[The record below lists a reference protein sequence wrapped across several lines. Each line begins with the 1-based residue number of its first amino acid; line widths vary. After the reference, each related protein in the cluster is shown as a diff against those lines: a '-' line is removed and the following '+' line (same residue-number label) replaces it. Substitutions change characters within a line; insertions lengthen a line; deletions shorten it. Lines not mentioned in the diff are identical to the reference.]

1 MAVTVD
7 SEPLKAEELGL
18 YTLGQVLSHLKRANR
33 LVVHVLIDGQE
44 PNLDRLVEIRKSA
57 VSNHT
62 VFIETTEPK
71 AMAIEILGEVE
82 KQLGEADRLKSEATT
97 LLQKNQ
103 NVKAMEK
110 LSGCFVT
117 WQNAQESLQGTAQL
131 LNIDLNQILV
141 ADRKISEILS
151 EVADQLKQIK
161 SSLENRDFVTLSDL
175 LIYETTETTS
185 QWQQAVG
192 AMQKLIQS

>member
-7 SEPLKAEELGL
+7 HEPLKAEELGL
-18 YTLGQVLSHLKRANR
+18 YTVGQVLSHLKRANR

-44 PNLDRLVEIRKSA
+44 PDLNRLTDIRKST

-82 KQLGEADRLKSEATT
+82 KQLGEADRLKSEAAT

-103 NVKAMEK
+103 NVKALEK
-110 LSGCFVT
+110 LSGCLVT
-117 WQNAQESLQGTAQL
+117 WQNAQESIQGTAQL
-131 LNIDLNQILV
+131 LNIDLDQILV
-141 ADRKISEILS
+141 ADRKISEILA
-151 EVADQLKQIK
+151 EVATQLKQIK

-175 LIYETTETTS
+175 LIYETTETTT
-185 QWQQAVG
+185 QWQRAVC
-192 AMQKLIQS
+192 AMRKLIR